1 MARIVDNL
9 IAYRILSMLVTPFE
23 ETDAYKLGIIDKDG
37 HNLIKPSKLTTS
49 EQKDA
54 YSYLTRLVFNIKKI
68 INKLPGSDSRIR
80 NLIAAFWL
88 VKESYENTQA
98 LVLREDVIKLIRL
111 LDTVTLVEEE
121 LVVKTF
127 LENKELDEDG
137 EGGAPTNS
145 TGPLVS
151 TDIPVA
157 RKKDIN
163 KYKKNNAGLISMA
176 RRNNKVM

>member
-1 MARIVDNL
+1 M
-9 IAYRILSMLVTPFE
+9 
-23 ETDAYKLGIIDKDG
+23 
-37 HNLIKPSKLTTS
+37 
-49 EQKDA
+49 
-54 YSYLTRLVFNIKKI
+54 
-68 INKLPGSDSRIR
+68 
-80 NLIAAFWL
+80 
-88 VKESYENTQA
+88 
-98 LVLREDVIKLIRL
+98 
-111 LDTVTLVEEE
+111 
-121 LVVKTF
+121 VKTF